1 MEAVVEGSALFG
13 MAAQSGGAEPGG
25 ADSIPRRS
33 LGWPHLRPVGVGA
46 LRTDLILR
54 YLRPHRRTVLQ
65 GMLALV
71 AVNLLSVAIPLLV
84 RRVVDDLQD
93 GFQLQD
99 VLRQALL
106 IGLLATL
113 MAGIRLLSR
122 MLVFGVGRQVE
133 ADLKQR
139 IFDHLL
145 RQEPGWVQTT
155 GSGEVISRATSDV
168 ENVRRLLGFAVL
180 SLTNTALAYAL
191 TLPAMLSID
200 PWLSLA
206 AVGLYPLMLITVRLF
221 GGRMMRQQRRQ
232 QEALAGLSDLIQED
246 LSGISAIKIYGQ
258 EPTEQAAFA
267 GRNGIYRD
275 AALGLAR
282 TRSTLFPLLEGISS
296 ISLLLL
302 LALGSGQLE
311 SGRLSIG
318 DLVALILYVERLV
331 FPTALLG
338 FTLNTF
344 QTGQV
349 SLERVEQLLRRRPL
363 IETPTSPQPAAQ
375 PAAGAVEACGLTV
388 RYPDAAA
395 PALVDV
401 SFRIEPGELVA
412 VVGPVGC
419 GKTTLA
425 RALGRM
431 VNVGNG
437 QLWLDGVDVTRLSL
451 AELRRQVALVPQ
463 EGYLFTASLADN
475 LRYGEPDASLER
487 VEAAAEQA
495 RLAAD
500 IRGFPDGYQTL
511 VGERGITLSGGQRQR
526 TALGRALLIE
536 APLLVLDDALAS
548 VDNTTAAEILRTI
561 RSQGRRGRTVVMISH
576 QLSAAAAC
584 DRVLVLEGGRLVQQG
599 PHRELLEQPGA
610 YRRLWAREQASEEL
624 RATA

>member
-1 MEAVVEGSALFG
+1 M
-13 MAAQSGGAEPGG
+13 GAF
-25 ADSIPRRS
+25 R
-33 LGWPHLRPVGVGA
+33 V
-46 LRTDLILR
+46 DLIRR
-54 YLRPHRRTVLQ
+54 YLRPHRRLVLM
-65 GMLALV
+65 GAGALV
-71 AVNLLSVAIPLLV
+71 LVNLLSVAIPLLV
-84 RRVVDDLQD
+84 RGVIDDLQD
-93 GFQLQD
+93 GF
-99 VLRQALL
+99 ALADLFKESAL
-106 IGLLATL
+106 IMVLATL
-113 MAGIRLLSR
+113 MAATRLTSR

-139 IFDHLL
+139 IFDHML
-145 RQEPGWVQTT
+145 RQEPAWLQRT

-191 TLPAMLSID
+191 TLPAMLAID

-206 AVGLYPLMLITVRLF
+206 ALGLYPGMLVVVRLF

-232 QEALAGLSDLIQED
+232 QEALASLSDLIQED
-246 LSGISAIKIYGQ
+246 LSGISAIKIYNQ
-258 EPTEQAAFA
+258 EATERAAFA
-267 GRNGIYRD
+267 GRNRQYRN

-302 LALGSGQLE
+302 LALGSGQLQ

-318 DLVALILYVERLV
+318 DLVALILFVERLV

-349 SLERVEQLLRRRPL
+349 SLERVEELLNRKPL
-363 IETPTSPQPAAQ
+363 ILSPAMPQAPAQ
-375 PAAGAVEACGLTV
+375 PARGAIEARGLTV
-388 RYPDAAA
+388 RYDGAPR

-401 SFRIEPGELVA
+401 SFRVEPGELVA

-425 RALGRM
+425 RAIGRM
-431 VNVGNG
+431 VSVDPG
-437 QLWLDGVDVTRLSL
+437 QLWIDGVDITRL
-451 AELRRQVALVPQ
+451 ELGALRQLVALVPQ

-475 LRYGEPDASLER
+475 LRYGDPTAPLEA
-487 VEAAAEQA
+487 VEAVAHQA
-495 RLAAD
+495 RLEAD
-500 IRGFPDGYQTL
+500 IRGFPDGYATL

-526 TALGRALLIE
+526 TSLGRALLMP

-548 VDNTTAAEILRTI
+548 VDNNTAAAILRSVRQASASQQLRRTI
-561 RSQGRRGRTVVMISH
+561 LMISH

-584 DRVLVLEGGRLVQQG
+584 DRVLVLEEGRLVQQG
-599 PHRELLEQPGA
+599 SHQELIGQSGT
-610 YRRLWAREQASEEL
+610 YRRLWDREQVDVQLGRSK
-624 RATA
+624 

>member
-1 MEAVVEGSALFG
+1 
-13 MAAQSGGAEPGG
+13 
-25 ADSIPRRS
+25 
-33 LGWPHLRPVGVGA
+33 VGA

-65 GMLALV
+65 GMVALV

-106 IGLLATL
+106 IGVLATL

-122 MLVFGVGRQVE
+122 LLVFGVGRQVE

-145 RQEPGWVQTT
+145 LQEPGWVQTT

-206 AVGLYPLMLITVRLF
+206 AVGLYPLMLLTVRLF

-258 EPTEQAAFA
+258 EATEQAAFQT
-267 GRNGIYRD
+267 RNGTYCD

-311 SGRLSIG
+311 SDRLSIG

-363 IETPTSPQPAAQ
+363 IQSPADPQPAAV
-375 PAAGAVEACGLTV
+375 PAAGGLEASGLTV
-388 RYPDAAA
+388 QYPGAPR
-395 PALVDV
+395 PALLDV

-431 VNVGNG
+431 VPVGEG
-437 QLWLDGVDVTRLSL
+437 QLRLDGVDVTRLSL

-463 EGYLFTASLADN
+463 EGFLFTATLADN
-475 LRYGEPDASLER
+475 LRYGDPEAARER

-495 RLAAD
+495 RLAGD
-500 IRGFPDGYQTL
+500 VRGFPDGYGTL

-526 TALGRALLIE
+526 TALGRALLID

-561 RSQGRRGRTVVMISH
+561 RSQGRQGRTVLMISH

-584 DRVLVLEGGRLVQQG
+584 DRVLVLEEGRLVQQG
-599 PHRELLEQPGA
+599 EHSRLLEQPGA

>member
-1 MEAVVEGSALFG
+1 
-13 MAAQSGGAEPGG
+13 MAAIRFG
-25 ADSIPRRS
+25 
-33 LGWPHLRPVGVGA
+33 
-46 LRTDLILR
+46 LIQR
-54 YLRPHRRTVLQ
+54 YLRPYSRTVLL
-65 GMLALV
+65 GVAALV
-71 AVNLLSVAIPLLV
+71 VVNLLSVTIPLMV
-84 RRVVDDLQD
+84 RGVIDDLQD
-93 GFQLQD
+93 GFTYSD
-99 VLRQALL
+99 VLRQAG
-106 IGLLATL
+106 IIVLLATV
-113 MAGIRLLSR
+113 MGGVRLLSR

-133 ADLKQR
+133 ARLKQK
-139 IFDHLL
+139 IFDHML
-145 RQEPGWVQTT
+145 RQEPGWVQNT

-191 TLPAMLSID
+191 TLPAMLAID
-200 PWLSLA
+200 PLLSLA
-206 AVGLYPLMLITVRLF
+206 AVGLYPLMLVTVRLF

-232 QEALAGLSDLIQED
+232 QEALGELSDLIQED

-258 EPTEQAAFA
+258 ERTEREAFER
-267 GRNGIYRD
+267 RNKRYRD
-275 AALGLAR
+275 DALQLAR

-349 SLERVEQLLRRRPL
+349 SLERVEELLRRTPRIQSPATPKPVPQRTGSQAAE
-363 IETPTSPQPAAQ
+363 IEAR
-375 PAAGAVEACGLTV
+375 GLTL
-388 RYPDAAA
+388 RYPDAERNT
-395 PALVDV
+395 LEDV
-401 SFRIEPGELVA
+401 SFRLSPGELVA

-431 VNVGNG
+431 VEVPQG
-437 QLWLDGVDVTRLSL
+437 QLYLDGTDITALDL
-451 AELRRQVALVPQ
+451 EQLRQQVALVPQ
-463 EGYLFTASLADN
+463 EGYLFTATLADN
-475 LRYGEPDASLER
+475 LRYGEPDADQSR
-487 VEAAAEQA
+487 VEQAAEQA

-500 IRGFPDGYQTL
+500 VRGFPDRYETL

-526 TALGRALLIE
+526 TALGRALLVQ

-548 VDNTTAAEILRTI
+548 VDNNPAAEILSSI
-561 RSQGRRGRTVVMISH
+561 RGQQDRTVLMISH

-584 DRVLVLEGGRLVQQG
+584 DRILVLDEGRLVQEG
-599 PHRELLEQPGA
+599 HHNVLLEQPGT
-610 YRRLWAREQASEEL
+610 YRRLWEREQAEEQL
-624 RATA
+624 SRVA

>member
-1 MEAVVEGSALFG
+1 
-13 MAAQSGGAEPGG
+13 MAAL
-25 ADSIPRRS
+25 R
-33 LGWPHLRPVGVGA
+33 LG
-46 LRTDLILR
+46 LIRR
-54 YLRPHRRTVLQ
+54 YLRPHRRTVLL
-65 GMLALV
+65 GVIALV
-71 AVNLLSVAIPLLV
+71 VVNLLSVALPLLV
-84 RRVVDDLQD
+84 RGVINDLQD
-93 GFQLQD
+93 GFQIAD
-99 VLRQALL
+99 VLRQAAL
-106 IGLLATL
+106 IITLATV
-113 MAGIRLLSR
+113 MGGVRLWSR

-133 ADLKQR
+133 ADLKQK
-139 IFDHLL
+139 IFEHML
-145 RQEPGWVQTT
+145 RQEPGWVQST

-180 SLTNTALAYAL
+180 SLTNTVLAYAL
-191 TLPAMLSID
+191 TLPAMLAID

-232 QEALAGLSDLIQED
+232 QQSLAQLSDLIQED

-258 EPTEQAAFA
+258 EASERQAFA
-267 GRNGIYRD
+267 ERNRAYRD
-275 AALGLAR
+275 DALQLAR

-296 ISLLLL
+296 VSLLLL

-349 SLERVEQLLRRRPL
+349 SLERVEELLQRQPR
-363 IETPTSPQPAAQ
+363 IQTTPQALNPAARPSGQ
-375 PAAGAVEACGLTV
+375 GATIEARDLSV
-388 RYPDAAA
+388 RYHGAERDALTAI
-395 PALVDV
+395 
-401 SFRIEPGELVA
+401 SFRINPGELVA

-431 VNVGNG
+431 VEVPSG
-437 QLWLDGVDVTRLSL
+437 QLFLDGRDVTCLRL
-451 AELRRQVALVPQ
+451 EDLRAQVALVPQ

-475 LRYGEPDASLER
+475 LRYGDPDADQEAVER
-487 VEAAAEQA
+487 AALQA
-495 RLAAD
+495 RLAGD
-500 IRGFPDGYQTL
+500 VRGFPDGYSTL

-526 TALGRALLIE
+526 TALGRALLVE

-548 VDNTTAAEILRTI
+548 VDNNTAADILASVR
-561 RSQGRRGRTVVMISH
+561 QQNDRTVLMISH

-584 DRVLVLEGGRLVQQG
+584 DRILVLDDGRLVQQG
-599 PHRELLEQPGA
+599 HHSELVGQRGT
-610 YRRLWAREQASEEL
+610 YRRLWEREQAEQQL
-624 RATA
+624 TRAA

>member
-1 MEAVVEGSALFG
+1 LASFRA
-13 MAAQSGGAEPGG
+13 
-25 ADSIPRRS
+25 
-33 LGWPHLRPVGVGA
+33 
-46 LRTDLILR
+46 DLILR
-54 YLRPHRRTVLQ
+54 YLRPHRRTVLL
-65 GMLALV
+65 GAVALV
-71 AVNLLSVAIPLLV
+71 VVNLLSVMIPLQV
-84 RRVVDDLQD
+84 RRVIDDLQD
-93 GFQLQD
+93 GFSLGD
-99 VLRQALL
+99 VAGQAGL
-106 IGLLATL
+106 ILALATV
-113 MAGIRLLSR
+113 MGVVRLGSR

-133 ADLKQR
+133 ADLKQQ

-191 TLPAMLSID
+191 TLPAMLAID

-206 AVGLYPLMLITVRLF
+206 AVALYPLMLVAVRMF

-232 QEALAGLSDLIQED
+232 QEALASLSDLIQED

-258 EPTEQAAFA
+258 EATETEAFSA
-267 GRNGIYRD
+267 RNRIYRD

-318 DLVALILYVERLV
+318 DLVALILFVERLV

-349 SLERVEQLLRRRPL
+349 SLERVEDLLHRQPL
-363 IETPTSPQPAAQ
+363 IRSPLQPATPPERAT
-375 PAAGAVEACGLTV
+375 GCIEARGLTV
-388 RYPDAAA
+388 QYPGAPR

-401 SFRIEPGELVA
+401 SFRIGAGELVA

-431 VNVGNG
+431 VTVDPG
-437 QLWLDGVDVTRLSL
+437 QLWIDGVDVTQLEL
-451 AELRRQVALVPQ
+451 GELRRRVALVPQ
-463 EGYLFTASLADN
+463 EGFLFTASLADN
-475 LRYGEPDASLER
+475 LRYGKP
-487 VEAAAEQA
+487 EAPLALVEQA
-495 RLAAD
+495 AGQAQLAGD

-526 TALGRALLIE
+526 TALGRALLMD

-548 VDNTTAAEILRTI
+548 VDNATAAGILEGVRDQNGRDRT
-561 RSQGRRGRTVVMISH
+561 GLGRTVLMISH

-584 DRVLVLEGGRLVQQG
+584 DRVLVLDSGRLVQEGSHQD
-599 PHRELLEQPGA
+599 LLSQPGT
-610 YRRLWAREQASEEL
+610 YRRLWDREQVDARL
-624 RATA
+624 HATS

>member
-1 MEAVVEGSALFG
+1 
-13 MAAQSGGAEPGG
+13 MAAFRA
-25 ADSIPRRS
+25 
-33 LGWPHLRPVGVGA
+33 
-46 LRTDLILR
+46 DLIRR
-54 YLRPHRRTVLQ
+54 YLRPHKRIVLL
-65 GMLALV
+65 GAAALV
-71 AVNLLSVAIPLLV
+71 VVNLLSVAIPLLV
-84 RRVVDDLQD
+84 RRVIDDLQD
-93 GFQLQD
+93 GFSLAD
-99 VLRQALL
+99 VRGEALL
-106 IGLLATL
+106 IVTLATVMGL
-113 MAGIRLLSR
+113 VRLASR

-133 ADLKQR
+133 ADLKQQ

-145 RQEPGWVQTT
+145 LQEPGWVQTT

-191 TLPAMLSID
+191 TLPAMLAID

-206 AVGLYPLMLITVRLF
+206 AVGLYPLMLATVRLF

-232 QEALAGLSDLIQED
+232 QEALASLSDLIQED

-258 EPTEQAAFA
+258 EAIEEQAFA
-267 GRNGIYRD
+267 GRNRIYRD

-311 SGRLSIG
+311 SGRLTIG

-349 SLERVEQLLRRRPL
+349 SLERVEELLRRQPL
-363 IETPTSPQPAAQ
+363 IQSPAQ
-375 PAAGAVEACGLTV
+375 PATPAEPARGALEARGLTLH
-388 RYPDAAA
+388 YPGAQR

-401 SFRIEPGELVA
+401 SFRLNPGELVA

-419 GKTTLA
+419 GKTTLS

-431 VNVGNG
+431 VEVDPG
-437 QLWLDGVDVTRLSL
+437 QLWLDGVDVTQLSL
-451 AELRRQVALVPQ
+451 EALRRRVALVPQ
-463 EGYLFTASLADN
+463 EGFLFTASLADN
-475 LRYGEPDASLER
+475 LRYGEPQAAMER
-487 VEAAAEQA
+487 VEQAARQA
-495 RLAAD
+495 RLEGD
-500 IRGFPDGYQTL
+500 IRGFPDGFDTL

-526 TALGRALLIE
+526 TALGRALLMD

-548 VDNTTAAEILRTI
+548 VDNTTAAGILRSVREQSA
-561 RSQGRRGRTVVMISH
+561 RSGQGRSVLMISH

-584 DRVLVLEGGRLVQQG
+584 DRVLVLDDGRLVQQG
-599 PHRELLEQPGA
+599 SHQELLGQPGT
-610 YRRLWAREQASEEL
+610 YRRLWDREQVDAQL
-624 RATA
+624 RAAS

>member
-1 MEAVVEGSALFG
+1 
-13 MAAQSGGAEPGG
+13 MAA
-25 ADSIPRRS
+25 I
-33 LGWPHLRPVGVGA
+33 
-46 LRTDLILR
+46 RTDLIRR
-54 YLRPHRRTVLQ
+54 YLRPHRRTVLL
-65 GMLALV
+65 GMAALV
-71 AVNLLSVAIPLLV
+71 VVNLLSVAIPLLV
-84 RRVVDDLQD
+84 RRVIDDLQD
-93 GFQLQD
+93 GFDLQD
-99 VLRQALL
+99 VLLQALL
-106 IGLLATL
+106 IMALATA
-113 MAGIRLLSR
+113 MGGVRLLSR

-133 ADLKQR
+133 ADLKQK

-145 RQEPGWVQTT
+145 LQEPGWVQTT

-200 PWLSLA
+200 AWLSIA
-206 AVGLYPLMLITVRLF
+206 ALGLYPLMLVTVRLF

-232 QEALAGLSDLIQED
+232 QEALAHLSDLIQED

-258 EPTEQAAFA
+258 EATEQQAFA
-267 GRNGIYRD
+267 GRNRLYRD

-349 SLERVEQLLRRRPL
+349 SLERVEQLLERTPL
-363 IETPTSPQPAAQ
+363 IQSPASPQPP
-375 PAAGAVEACGLTV
+375 PARARGALEARGLTV
-388 RYPDAAA
+388 RYPGAAR

-401 SFRIEPGELVA
+401 SFRVEPGELVA

-431 VNVGNG
+431 VELGEG
-437 QLWLDGVDVTRLSL
+437 ELFLDGADVTRLEL
-451 AELRRQVALVPQ
+451 EQLRRRVALVPQ
-463 EGYLFTASLADN
+463 EGYLFTATLADN
-475 LRYGEPDASLER
+475 LRYGEPEAGQER
-487 VEAAAEQA
+487 VEEAAAQA
-495 RLAAD
+495 RLEGD
-500 IRGFPDGYQTL
+500 IKGFPDGYATL

-526 TALGRALLIE
+526 TALGRALLVD
-536 APLLVLDDALAS
+536 APVLVLDDALAS
-548 VDNTTAAEILRTI
+548 VDNSTAAAILATI
-561 RSQGRRGRTVVMISH
+561 RGQGSQGRTVLMISH

-584 DRVLVLEGGRLVQQG
+584 DRVLVLEDGRLVQQG
-599 PHRELLEQPGA
+599 RHDALLEQPGT
-610 YRRLWAREQASEEL
+610 YRRLWAREQASEQL
-624 RATA
+624 QAPV

>member
-1 MEAVVEGSALFG
+1 M
-13 MAAQSGGAEPGG
+13 
-25 ADSIPRRS
+25 
-33 LGWPHLRPVGVGA
+33 GA
-46 LRTDLILR
+46 LRLDLIRR
-54 YLRPHRRTVLQ
+54 YLRPHRKVVLI
-65 GMLALV
+65 GVAALV
-71 AVNLLSVAIPLLV
+71 VVNLLSVSIPLLV
-84 RRVVDDLQD
+84 RRVIDDLQD
-93 GFQLQD
+93 GFALQD
-99 VLRQALL
+99 VLAQAAL
-106 IGLLATL
+106 IVALATV
-113 MAGIRLLSR
+113 MGAVRLYSR

-133 ADLKQR
+133 AELKQQ

-145 RQEPGWVQTT
+145 KQEPGWVQTT

-180 SLTNTALAYAL
+180 SLTNTVLAYAL

-200 PWLSLA
+200 GWLTLA
-206 AVGLYPLMLITVRLF
+206 AVGLYPLMLMVVRLF

-232 QEALAGLSDLIQED
+232 QEALASLSDLIQED

-258 EPTEQAAFA
+258 ESTEQTAFA
-267 GRNGIYRD
+267 GRNRIYRD
-275 AALGLAR
+275 AALNLAR

-318 DLVALILYVERLV
+318 DLVALILFVERLV

-349 SLERVEQLLRRRPL
+349 SLERVEELLRRRPL
-363 IETPTSPQPAAQ
+363 IVSSASPTPPTKPGR
-375 PAAGAVEACGLTV
+375 GAVEARGLTV
-388 RYPDAAA
+388 RYPNAPR

-401 SFRIEPGELVA
+401 SFELHPGELVA

-431 VNVGNG
+431 VEVDPG
-437 QLWLDGVDVTRLSL
+437 QLWLDGVDITSLDL
-451 AELRRQVALVPQ
+451 AELRGQVGLVPQ

-475 LRYGEPDASLER
+475 LRYGEPDAPFER
-487 VEAAAEQA
+487 VEAAARQA
-495 RLAAD
+495 RLEGD
-500 IRGFPDGYQTL
+500 IKGFPDGYQTL

-526 TALGRALLIE
+526 TALGRALLVRT
-536 APLLVLDDALAS
+536 PLLVLDDALAS

-561 RSQGRRGRTVVMISH
+561 RSEQANAQSNDQGLGRTVLMISH

-584 DRVLVLEGGRLVQQG
+584 DRVLVLEEGRLVQQG
-599 PHRELLEQPGA
+599 HHSELVAERGT
-610 YRRLWAREQASEEL
+610 YRRLWDREQATEQL
-624 RATA
+624 RSAG

>member
-1 MEAVVEGSALFG
+1 
-13 MAAQSGGAEPGG
+13 MAAIRFG
-25 ADSIPRRS
+25 
-33 LGWPHLRPVGVGA
+33 
-46 LRTDLILR
+46 LIQR
-54 YLRPHRRTVLQ
+54 YLRPYRRTVLL
-65 GMLALV
+65 GVAALV
-71 AVNLLSVAIPLLV
+71 VVNLLSVTIPLMV
-84 RRVVDDLQD
+84 RGVIDDLQD
-93 GFQLQD
+93 GFTYSD
-99 VLRQALL
+99 VLRQAG
-106 IGLLATL
+106 IIVLLATV
-113 MAGIRLLSR
+113 MGGVRLLSR

-133 ADLKQR
+133 AQLKQK
-139 IFDHLL
+139 IFDHML
-145 RQEPGWVQTT
+145 RQEPGWVQST

-191 TLPAMLSID
+191 TLPAMLAID
-200 PWLSLA
+200 PLLSLA
-206 AVGLYPLMLITVRLF
+206 AVGLYPLMLVTVRLF

-232 QEALAGLSDLIQED
+232 QEALGELSDLIQED

-258 EPTEQAAFA
+258 ERTEREAFER
-267 GRNGIYRD
+267 RNKRYRD
-275 AALGLAR
+275 DALQLAR

-349 SLERVEQLLRRRPL
+349 SLERVEELLRRTPRIQSPATPRPV
-363 IETPTSPQPAAQ
+363 PQRTGSQ
-375 PAAGAVEACGLTV
+375 AAGIEACGLTL
-388 RYPDAAA
+388 RYPDAERNT
-395 PALVDV
+395 LKDV
-401 SFRIEPGELVA
+401 SFRLSPGELVA

-431 VNVGNG
+431 VEVPEG
-437 QLWLDGVDVTRLSL
+437 QLFLDGTDITAL
-451 AELRRQVALVPQ
+451 ELEQLRQQVALVPQ
-463 EGYLFTASLADN
+463 EGYLFTATLADN
-475 LRYGEPDASLER
+475 LRYGDPDADQSR
-487 VEAAAEQA
+487 VEQAAEQA

-500 IRGFPDGYQTL
+500 VRGFPDRYYTL

-526 TALGRALLIE
+526 TALGRALLVQ

-548 VDNTTAAEILRTI
+548 VDNNTAAEILSSI
-561 RSQGRRGRTVVMISH
+561 RGQQDRTVLMISH

-584 DRVLVLEGGRLVQQG
+584 DRILVLDEGRLVQEG
-599 PHRELLEQPGA
+599 HHNALLEQPGT
-610 YRRLWAREQASEEL
+610 YRRLWEREQAEEQL
-624 RATA
+624 SRVA